1 MSLQADWGF
10 DPLDLDLSL
19 NVGILTREGSNLI
32 IGPPRDFFME
42 SYVTKWGKLK
52 KMVYLRLR
60 YWLLTITCVVR
71 ND

>member
-1 MSLQADWGF
+1 MRVISEKCEKYH
-10 DPLDLDLSL
+10 PHK
-19 NVGILTREGSNLI
+19 IREGSNLI

>member
-1 MSLQADWGF
+1 MCWFKSAG
-10 DPLDLDLSL
+10 LS
-19 NVGILTREGSNLI
+19 REGSNLI

-42 SYVTKWGKLK
+42 SYITKWGKLK

>member
-1 MSLQADWGF
+1 MNNPSFG
-10 DPLDLDLSL
+10 S
-19 NVGILTREGSNLI
+19 EGSNLI

>member
-1 MSLQADWGF
+1 MTVSILFQTLNEA
-10 DPLDLDLSL
+10 LS
-19 NVGILTREGSNLI
+19 REGSNLI

-60 YWLLTITCVVR
+60 YWLLTITCVVC